1 MEIQNS
7 YIFILKE
14 LSTKSSETIV
24 EEFVHAL
31 RDALDLLTANITP
44 YKFSTKYMLRL
55 SFEDKSVDSCLIT
68 VRGHNDCLYVDADIQ
83 GNSIDNVLNQMQ
95 KVHDAVTGESFAEY
109 YVPIVSYDSIS
120 EHYCNLIF
128 PILNRLERNLRHLFF
143 NVFIVKYGRDYHK
156 KGLSEDIQIKAKR
169 NLRSGKSKSKK
180 DFELMSQSFYSLDF
194 GDFIHVL
201 FDSSWT
207 ESEDAEK
214 EALVQILD
222 GTLSS
227 DEQESL
233 KNRISQLGPRT
244 TWERLFSDRI
254 DRDMEEMKQLLDEI
268 RKFRN
273 LVAHSK
279 LISKEQYLQCR
290 QTIEQ
295 VDEDILRALEITY
308 EKDFSSQH
316 DAQLTAALEAISKSM
331 QQALG
336 SIASISKLYDSSA
349 LLSSAAAA
357 ASAYNAALSNP
368 GVQDTLRRMSQ
379 AIETVQRSSFDFS
392 KLSAFAD
399 MMRSN
404 DIESKDEPGADT
416 EDETED
422 PDEENEA
429 DKKQ

>member
-14 LSTKSSETIV
+14 RSKKSSGTIV
-24 EEFVHAL
+24 EEFVHTL
-31 RDALDLLTANITP
+31 RDGLHPLTANITP
-44 YKFSTKYMLRL
+44 YRFSTKYMLRL

-68 VRGHNDCLYVDADIQ
+68 VRGLKDCLYVDADIQ
-83 GNSIDNVLNQMQ
+83 GNSIDDLLDHMQ
-95 KVHDAVTGESFAEY
+95 KVHEAVTGESFTEH

-156 KGLSEDIQIKAKR
+156 KGLSEEIQIKAKR
-169 NLRSGKSKSKK
+169 NLRSGKSKTKK
-180 DFELMSQSFYSLDF
+180 DFELMSQSFYTLDF
-194 GDFIHVL
+194 GDFIHFL

-214 EALVQILD
+214 EALVQVLD
-222 GTLSS
+222 GNLSP

-254 DRDMEEMKQLLDEI
+254 DRDMDEMKQLLDEI

-273 LVAHSK
+273 IVAHSK

-290 QTIEQ
+290 HTIEQ

-316 DAQLTAALEAISKSM
+316 DTALEAISKSI

-349 LLSSAAAA
+349 LISSAAAA
-357 ASAYNAALSNP
+357 ATAYNAALSNP
-368 GVQDTLRRMSQ
+368 GVQDALRRMSQ
-379 AIETVQRSSFDFS
+379 AIEPVQRSSFDFS